1 MMEELV
7 VLVDHADSPM
17 GTMEKMEAHQKA
29 MLHRA
34 VSVFVFDLNG
44 RMLIQRR
51 AFDKYHSPGLWT
63 NTACTHPRPEE
74 SILEAANRRLNEEMG
89 LKTTTLVKLF
99 DFVYKEA
106 LENGLTEYE
115 FDHVYLG
122 FCDVAPMPNPL
133 EVSEFQYVYPDDLL
147 KSIQFAPAL
156 YTVWFKK
163 IVERVIQAVSMQQSM
178 I

>member
-7 VLVDHADSPM
+7 VLVDHSDCPM

-34 VSVFVFDLNG
+34 VSVFVFDMNG

-74 SILEAANRRLNEEMG
+74 SNIEAAHRRLYEEMG
-89 LKTTTLVKLF
+89 LQKTTLVKLF

-122 FCDVAPMPNPL
+122 FCDVAPIPNSS
-133 EVSEFQYVYPDDLL
+133 EVSDYQYVYPDDLL
-147 KSIQFAPAL
+147 KSIRSSPQL

-163 IVERVIQAVSMQQSM
+163 IVDRVIQAVSIQQS
-178 I
+178 IV